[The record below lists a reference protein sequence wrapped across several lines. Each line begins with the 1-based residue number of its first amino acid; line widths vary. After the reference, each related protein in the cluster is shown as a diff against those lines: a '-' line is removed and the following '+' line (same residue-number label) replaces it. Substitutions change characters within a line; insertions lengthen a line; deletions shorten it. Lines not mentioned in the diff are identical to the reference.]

1 MNKKTK
7 PKYGQIKKHEK
18 GQEGRMERKRKEMNE
33 TSFELLDTAS
43 T

>member
-18 GQEGRMERKRKEMNE
+18 GQGAKDERGRERNE
-33 TSFELLDTAS
+33 
-43 T
+43 